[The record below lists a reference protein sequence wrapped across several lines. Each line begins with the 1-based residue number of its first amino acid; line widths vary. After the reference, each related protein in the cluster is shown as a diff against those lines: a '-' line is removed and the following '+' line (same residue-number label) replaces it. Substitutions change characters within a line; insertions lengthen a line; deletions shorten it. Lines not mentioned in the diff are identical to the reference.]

1 VARRLEATDNARVP
15 ASRRDSSSQWSIP
28 WGRLIVWAFLGCV
41 VLVGS
46 LFAWRRT
53 EEFLIQDDRFRIP
66 EPDYFT
72 GQSPNLQVE
81 GVHYASPSQVRN
93 VFAPDM
99 GRSLY
104 LLQIEKRRKQ
114 LLAIDWVEEAS
125 VSKIWPHTV
134 IVRVH
139 ERTPVAFVQLVPA
152 HKNGLSQFALIDKDG
167 VILRPRVPARFTLP
181 LITGVREAEDPQD
194 RRARVRRVLDLLK
207 DLGPLAS
214 SISDVDALDTN
225 NLVISEKLDGRVLSL
240 MLGDENYRSRVQAF
254 ISAYPQIKTNR
265 PDATTFDLRVDG
277 DIGVWGPE
285 KSSLGEKNSV
295 N

>member
-1 VARRLEATDNARVP
+1 MARGPEALEYAQANT
-15 ASRRDSSSQWSIP
+15 SRRGSTSQWSIP
-28 WGRLIVWAFLGCV
+28 WGRLIAWSFLGGV
-41 VLVGS
+41 VMVGS

-66 EPDYFT
+66 EADYFT

-81 GVHYASPSQVRN
+81 GVHYASPSQVRD
-93 VFAPDM
+93 VFAPDV

-104 LLQIEKRRKQ
+104 LLPIEKRRQQ

-125 VSKIWPHTV
+125 VSKIWPRTV

-139 ERTPVAFVQLVPA
+139 ERVPVAFVQLTPTR
-152 HKNGLSQFALIDKDG
+152 KGGLSQFALIDKDG
-167 VILRPRVPARFTLP
+167 VILRPRAPAKFTLP
-181 LITGVREAEDPQD
+181 LITGVREQENPYD

-207 DLGPLAS
+207 DLGPLAAS
-214 SISDVDALDTN
+214 VSDIDASDPS
-225 NLVISEKLDGRVLSL
+225 NLVVSEKVDGRVLSL
-240 MLGDENYRSRVQAF
+240 MLGDENYRSRVLTF
-254 ISAYPQIKTNR
+254 TGAYPQIKTNR

-277 DIGVWGPE
+277 DIGVWRAD
-285 KSSLGEKNSV
+285 KSSPGDKNSV

>member
-1 VARRLEATDNARVP
+1 MARLLDAAENARANAP
-15 ASRRDSSSQWSIP
+15 RRGSSSQWSIP
-28 WGRLIVWAFLGCV
+28 WGRLIAWSFLGGV
-41 VLVGS
+41 VMVGS

-66 EPDYFT
+66 EADYFT

-81 GVHYASPSQVRN
+81 GVHYASPSQVRD

-104 LLQIEKRRKQ
+104 LLPVEKRREQ

-139 ERTPVAFVQLVPA
+139 ERAPVAFVQLAPTR
-152 HKNGLSQFALIDKDG
+152 KGGLSQFALIDKDG
-167 VILRPRVPARFTLP
+167 VVLRPRAPAKFTLP
-181 LITGVREAEDPQD
+181 LITGVHERENPMD

-207 DLGPLAS
+207 DMGPLAA
-214 SISDVDALDTN
+214 SISDVDVSDIS
-225 NLVISEKLDGRVLSL
+225 NLVVNEKVDGRVLSL
-240 MLGDENYRSRVQAF
+240 MLGDENYRSRVLAF
-254 ISAYPQIKTNR
+254 TGAYPQIKTNR

-285 KSSLGEKNSV
+285 KQSLGVKSV